1 MSWRLKAFLHLNQ
14 AAGRIALQ
22 SPCTTS
28 LAQPAELSS
37 LN

>member
-22 SPCTTS
+22 SPCTTTW
-28 LAQPAELSS
+28 LSPP
-37 LN
+37 NYRV